1 MANGFCT
8 ECGGNIN
15 LGKSPRKG
23 GLYSCHKC
31 GARMVVINL
40 SPLELDLTYDED
52 VGDWNDYSHY
62 LEFEHGGIKF

>member
-1 MANGFCT
+1 
-8 ECGGNIN
+8 
-15 LGKSPRKG
+15 
-23 GLYSCHKC
+23 
-31 GARMVVINL
+31 MVVINL